1 MKLRRMLLSSWL
13 AMLVAF
19 GLFFYLLFAM
29 GDDSSQT
36 AMAVDWACL
45 GLIWPLWLAEL
56 ILATQPRQSSSFSS
70 HWVGWAPACFGD
82 SSWNCCSLRAPK

>member
-1 MKLRRMLLSSWL
+1 
-13 AMLVAF
+13 MLVAF

-56 ILATQPRQSSSFSS
+56 IFGHTAAPIFFFFLALG
-70 HWVGWAPACFGD
+70 WVGTGLFWGFIMELLFLA
-82 SSWNCCSLRAPK
+82 RAKMKAHDAVPRAE